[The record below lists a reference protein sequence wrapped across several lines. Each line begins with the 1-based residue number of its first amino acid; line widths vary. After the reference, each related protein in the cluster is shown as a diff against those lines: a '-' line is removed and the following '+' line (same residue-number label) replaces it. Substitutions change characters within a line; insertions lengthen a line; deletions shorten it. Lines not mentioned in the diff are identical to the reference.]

1 MPTFEFIQENPVAGA
16 GFVYKSTTDAFY
28 YDGSTVTPIRANT
41 SFVAGA
47 GSGTSTMT
55 VTSVTSGGLFV
66 GMTLTGTTPSRTISA
81 FDTFDG
87 VSGTIT
93 LSGSATWTS
102 GGTITG
108 LITSDSDYPTTTVPG
123 IVYLDGT
130 YYVMTPNGSV
140 QGSDINDP
148 TSWSALNVIQCQGE
162 PDGGVALARQLNL
175 IVAFNTY
182 STEFFYNAGNP
193 TGSPLLP
200 YESAFIEVGC
210 AVGTSVA
217 QTDNSLYFIGV
228 TKQKGRGIYRF
239 VGTSPEYLSNPF
251 IDRLLNADDLSNV
264 SAFCVRIGGH
274 IFYILYLGESELT
287 IVYDSTSKQFSYWT
301 TSALLSPALTITA
314 MSYSNKLVTVTK
326 ASHGFND
333 GDLVVI
339 AGVTPTGY
347 NGTYTINVVDDNT
360 FTYTLSANPGTVT
373 VQGTAA
379 NYVQSPF
386 AVASYTSGNNLDI
399 IQDSTTGYVYLLDN
413 GTYEDNGN
421 PIEVLIRTP
430 KFDAG
435 NNDKKFT
442 PVLEVI
448 GDKVKSTAYVRYT
461 NDDYRTWSKYRPV
474 DLDIQRSRL
483 NRLGQGRRRA
493 YEVRHHDNVPLRLE
507 ALELTVSQ
515 GT

>member
-16 GFVYKSTTDAFY
+16 GFVYKSTTVAYY
-28 YDGSTVTPIRANT
+28 YDGST
-41 SFVAGA
+41 
-47 GSGTSTMT
+47 STEI
-55 VTSVTSGGLFV
+55 VD
-66 GMTLTGTTPSRTISA
+66 A
-81 FDTFDG
+81 
-87 VSGTIT
+87 
-93 LSGSATWTS
+93 
-102 GGTITG
+102 
-108 LITSDSDYPTTTVPG
+108 DYPTTTVPG

-130 YYVMTPNGSV
+130 YYVMTPEGSIY
-140 QGSDINDP
+140 GSDINDP

-175 IVAFNTY
+175 IVAFNAY

-210 AVGTSVA
+210 ASGTSVA

-251 IDRLLNADDLSNV
+251 IDRLLNADNLSSV

-274 IFYILYLGESELT
+274 IFYVLYLGNTGIT
-287 IVYDSTSKQFSYWT
+287 IVYDSTAKQFSYWT
-301 TSALLSPALTITA
+301 TSALSSAVNITA
-314 MSYSNKLVTVTK
+314 MSYSDRLVTVTK

-339 AGVTPTGY
+339 SGVTPIGY
-347 NGTYTINVVDDNT
+347 NGTYTINVLDANT
-360 FTYTLSANPGTVT
+360 FTYELPSNPGTVS

-379 NYVQSPF
+379 NYIQSPF

-421 PIEVLIRTP
+421 PIEVLVRTP

-442 PVLEVI
+442 ATLEVV
-448 GDKVKSTAYVRYT
+448 GDKVDSTAYIRYT

-474 DLDIQRSRL
+474 DLDTQRSRL

-493 YEVRHHDNVPLRLE
+493 YELRHHDNVPLRLE